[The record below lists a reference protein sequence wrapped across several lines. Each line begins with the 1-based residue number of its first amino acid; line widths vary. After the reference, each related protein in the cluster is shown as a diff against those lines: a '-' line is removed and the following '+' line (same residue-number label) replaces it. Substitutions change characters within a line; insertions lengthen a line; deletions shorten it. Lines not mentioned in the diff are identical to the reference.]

1 MKSERISL
9 ATAKL
14 LKEEK
19 SYKENSDAFYT
30 EYLVNQKDLE
40 YPEGGGPFSM
50 SKGEITFDMGYFVN
64 NNRGY
69 GDFSNNNYIS
79 YGAPQQALLQ
89 RWFREKHG
97 LILWVEYAGVEGS
110 KWVYVIYDKVRVFAG
125 NSYEECL
132 EAGLETAL
140 KLIK

>member
-1 MKSERISL
+1 
-9 ATAKL
+9 
-14 LKEEK
+14 
-19 SYKENSDAFYT
+19 
-30 EYLVNQKDLE
+30 
-40 YPEGGGPFSM
+40 M

-110 KWVYVIYDKVRVFAG
+110 KWVYVIYYKVRVFAG